1 MTTPNKYAGEIKATL
16 GDKERV
22 FKLTFERLLEVFYA
36 KTTN

>member
-1 MTTPNKYAGEIKATL
+1 MTTHNKYAGEIKASL
-16 GDKERV
+16 GGQERV